1 MRVLILSCN
10 TGEGHNSCGRAIQEA
25 FRGQG
30 IDCEM
35 VDALSFISPSVS
47 QLISSSFNRIYRY
60 TPGLFSRGYRY
71 AEAHPGMF
79 RDGTLVDRAITAG
92 VERTYRY
99 IQDGAYD
106 VAVCTHVFTAMIA
119 TEVLRRHA
127 PSLQTYFVA
136 TDYTCSPS
144 CGESELDAYFIPDE
158 CLSDEFAGQGIP
170 RRKLV
175 ASGIPIRQAFYA
187 SVERE
192 AAKASLSL
200 PPDCRHL
207 LIMSGSMGCGPIP
220 ALVRLIAGGMSEDCR
235 VSVVCGSN
243 QRLYRAMEQEYAD
256 DPRVQILGYRK
267 DVPLLMDSAD
277 LYMTKPG
284 GISTTEAASK
294 RLPMVLVNAVAGC
307 EDLQHALLHPS
318 GGRRHG
324 GHSGGAGRPG
334 PCPPDGPG
342 GAGAHVG
349 LLPVPRPRPGSEG
362 HSGPHTGPLSGAQRP
377 ATCSRSGVCRPTGIV
392 IRKGIRKEKS
402 PRASAPGLSLFRLTQ
417 EYAQATTT
425 GATLPVSWML
435 TMSLRGH
442 FSTQMPQEVHLS

>member
-158 CLSDEFAGQGIP
+158 CLADEFAGQGIP

-220 ALVRLIAGGMSEDCR
+220 TLVRLIAGGMSEDCR

-243 QRLYRAMEQEYAD
+243 Q
-256 DPRVQILGYRK
+256 
-267 DVPLLMDSAD
+267 
-277 LYMTKPG
+277 
-284 GISTTEAASK
+284 
-294 RLPMVLVNAVAGC
+294 
-307 EDLQHALLHPS
+307 HA
-318 GGRRHG
+318 
-324 GHSGGAGRPG
+324 
-334 PCPPDGPG
+334 
-342 GAGAHVG
+342 
-349 LLPVPRPRPGSEG
+349 
-362 HSGPHTGPLSGAQRP
+362 
-377 ATCSRSGVCRPTGIV
+377 I
-392 IRKGIRKEKS
+392 
-402 PRASAPGLSLFRLTQ
+402 
-417 EYAQATTT
+417 
-425 GATLPVSWML
+425 
-435 TMSLRGH
+435 
-442 FSTQMPQEVHLS
+442 

>member
-158 CLSDEFAGQGIP
+158 CLADEFAGQGIP

-220 ALVRLIAGGMSEDCR
+220 TLVRLIAGGMSEECR

-243 QRLYRAMEQEYAD
+243 QRLYRAMEQEYAG

-307 EDLQHALLHPS
+307 ETYNMRYFIHLGAAATADTPEELAGLALALLTDPAELGRMSDAYRSPAPAPAAEVIRDHILARYQALS
-318 GGRRHG
+318 GRRPAAAAA
-324 GHSGGAGRPG
+324 SVAPPG
-334 PCPPDGPG
+334 P
-342 GAGAHVG
+342 
-349 LLPVPRPRPGSEG
+349 
-362 HSGPHTGPLSGAQRP
+362 
-377 ATCSRSGVCRPTGIV
+377 
-392 IRKGIRKEKS
+392 
-402 PRASAPGLSLFRLTQ
+402 
-417 EYAQATTT
+417 
-425 GATLPVSWML
+425 
-435 TMSLRGH
+435 
-442 FSTQMPQEVHLS
+442 

>member
-158 CLSDEFAGQGIP
+158 CLADEFAGQGIP

-220 ALVRLIAGGMSEDCR
+220 TLVRLIASGMSEDCR

-243 QRLYRAMEQEYAD
+243 QRLYRAMEQEYAG

-294 RLPMVLVNAVAGC
+294 RLPMVLVKLSELAFCVLKHTVVGVRQQPPPHGPGHGGGGVQ
-307 EDLQHALLHPS
+307 DLKHTLLHPS

-349 LLPVPRPRPGSEG
+349 RLPVPCPGSGG

-377 ATCSRSGVCRPTGIV
+377 AGSRRSGVCRP
-392 IRKGIRKEKS
+392 
-402 PRASAPGLSLFRLTQ
+402 PRSSICGRT
-417 EYAQATTT
+417 
-425 GATLPVSWML
+425 
-435 TMSLRGH
+435 
-442 FSTQMPQEVHLS
+442 